1 MRIPKDD
8 DAPLGVMEDCADV
21 AGMSALPEGMICGG
35 DASLRMPVTRGHVG
49 TSARQEAHHDRRITI
64 RSCPGCEGRMTYV
77 GGSVTPAGMGAR
89 THTYGWHMP
98 GFGGQQSCVGSRT
111 L

>member
-21 AGMSALPEGMICGG
+21 AAMSALPEGMICGG

-49 TSARQEAHHDRRITI
+49 PCARQEAHHDRRNTI
-64 RSCPGCEGRMTYV
+64 RCCPGCEDRRTYV
-77 GGSVTPAGMGAR
+77 GGSVIPAGMGAR
-89 THTYGWHMP
+89 THTYGWRMP
-98 GFGGQQSCVGSRT
+98 GFDSSKAARDRSR
-111 L
+111 